1 MPRNGSGVF
10 TPISPDNPVVASTL
24 ITATKFNNTMTDVAT
39 ALTNSIAVNGESTVT
54 ANIPMNNNKLTGL
67 AAATATGDAIAQN
80 KQMNGLLDISGAAA
94 GQVKF
99 PAAQNASSDVNTLDD
114 YEEGTWTPKIHDAT
128 GSDGEGQTYSTQAG
142 FYTKIGDLVTL
153 FGSIRMTSVG
163 TLASLVRIAGFPFT
177 VKNTT
182 NLKGMCIV
190 TYADGLNLTTAGAIT
205 GIIDAN
211 STYAQ
216 LVVSNSTT
224 GTSTLTPAELSND
237 GAVQF
242 TIIYKGA

>member
-1 MPRNGSGVF
+1 MND
-10 TPISPDNPVVASTL
+10 I
-24 ITATKFNNTMTDVAT
+24 AT
-39 ALTNSIAVNGESTVT
+39 ALTGSIAADGQTTIT

-99 PAAQNASSDVNTLDD
+99 PASQNASSDVNTLDD

-153 FGSIRMTSVG
+153 FGSLRMTSVG
-163 TLASLVRIAGFPFT
+163 TLSSLIRIANFPFT
-177 VKNTT
+177 VKNTA

-190 TYADGLNLTTAGAIT
+190 TYASGLDLTTAGAIT
-205 GIIDAN
+205 GIVDAN
-211 STYAQ
+211 ATYAQ

-224 GTSTLTPAELSND
+224 GTSTLTPEELSDD
-237 GAVQF
+237 GVLQF
-242 TIIYKGA
+242 TIIYKAA